1 MTLNVKGT
9 KCILDLCSQSKDL
22 TTFVYVS
29 TAFTACYTS
38 RLEEKL
44 YTPVA
49 SVYDML
55 KLLEMS
61 EKDVFNREIYSQ
73 MKGPHPNSYTFT
85 KSLSES
91 LVNDWCKEREANNSR
106 FIATAIGKPAII
118 MSPLHEPIDAYV
130 EGLSQGT
137 PAVGASMGLGI
148 NRMMPGK
155 LSNHFPGIPVDTVVN
170 SLLIAAAD
178 VTVSSNKSKG
188 ARASPAIYGIY
199 NTSCNTIT
207 LDTAF
212 TSANTSA
219 KQTPSIRALRPVSMV
234 TFSDKHTSLMYKM
247 QVFIFEILFALFM
260 DIILRLSGGKAMV
273 HHFVVKSHKTVDL
286 LSFFLCTDWK
296 VSGCNVTR
304 AHAKLSP
311 EEQKI
316 FNTRL
321 DKVDWVNF
329 FTQYW
334 IGIRRWA
341 LKEDMSNLEE
351 AKKRMN
357 R

>member
-9 KCILDLCSQSKDL
+9 QCILDLCSQSKDL

-38 RLEEKL
+38 RLDEKL
-44 YTPVA
+44 YKPVA

-55 KLLEMS
+55 KLLQVS
-61 EKDVFNREIYSQ
+61 DKDVFNRQIYNQ
-73 MKGPHPNSYTFT
+73 MKGSHPNTYTFT

-91 LVNDWCKEREANNSR
+91 LVNDWCKQRQANNNR
-106 FIATAIGKPAII
+106 YIATAIGKPAII
-118 MSPLHEPIDAYV
+118 MSPLAEPIEAYV
-130 EGLSQGT
+130 EGLTQGT

-155 LSNHFPGIPVDTVVN
+155 LTNHFPGIPVDTVVN
-170 SLLIAAAD
+170 SLLIAATD
-178 VTVSSNKSKG
+178 VSNKSPKS
-188 ARASPAIYGIY
+188 RVSPAIYGMY

-212 TSANTSA
+212 TSANTAA
-219 KQTPSIRALRPVSMV
+219 KQWPSIRALRPVSMV
-234 TFSDKHTSLMYKM
+234 TFSNNHTSIIYKV
-247 QVFIFEILFALFM
+247 QVFIFEILFALMM
-260 DIILRLSGGKAMV
+260 DIILRITTGKAIV
-273 HHFVVKSHKTVDL
+273 HRFVVKSHKTVDL

-296 VSGCNVTR
+296 VSGDNVTR
-304 AHAKLSP
+304 AHAKLSRD
-311 EEQKI
+311 EQKV

-321 DKVDWVNF
+321 DKVDWVNYF
-329 FTQYW
+329 KQYW
-334 IGIRRWA
+334 IGIRKWA
-341 LKEDMSNLEE
+341 LKEDMSNLDD
-351 AKKRMN
+351 ARKRMN